1 MLDLVCNFGIQYFY
15 LVFGIWY
22 SSIRLLFLLLWGRGA
37 RVGSHTLFDSLKN
50 KQNSIQ
56 TGYRIQYNRLRHS
69 ILGIQMQQIWWVNIS
84 SVVSYI
90 LLFLFCFVVTVLR
103 ELRMN

>member
-1 MLDLVCNFGIQYFY
+1 MRSWFYFVVFGIPYFVFGI
-15 LVFGIWY
+15 LVFGY
-22 SSIRLLFLLLWGRGA
+22 CFCFCGGRGA

-84 SVVSYI
+84 SMLSYI
-90 LLFLFCFVVTVLR
+90 FFCFFSVLW
-103 ELRMN
+103 LRFCEN